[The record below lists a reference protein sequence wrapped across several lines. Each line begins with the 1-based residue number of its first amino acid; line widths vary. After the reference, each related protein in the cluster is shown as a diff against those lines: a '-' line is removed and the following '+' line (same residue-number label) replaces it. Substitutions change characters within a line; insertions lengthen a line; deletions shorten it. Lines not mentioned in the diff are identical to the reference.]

1 MPLMAANFCTVQ
13 LGGGGGG
20 GGGGSMGIDTAIAGG
35 GGGKVRFA
43 TRYNCYLTERKQWC
57 VAPV

>member
-1 MPLMAANFCTVQ
+1 MAELKPLMAANYCTVQ

-43 TRYNCYLTERKQWC
+43 K
-57 VAPV
+57 